1 MREFVKV
8 ETGGS
13 GREIGVDIGRAT
25 AGILRELVA
34 GNPVFYRSETGRGLD
49 FIKRYVFRNF
59 LPFVRRRYP
68 SYLAEIR
75 GIAEGAGLDFAD
87 IAVFSAEEELLDT
100 WGGWDKCS
108 TAAVRL
114 RGRLLLLHS
123 EDYIGRYHD
132 KMVLVR
138 AEPSGRPA
146 FLSLSYPGTLAGSAC
161 GINSAGIAT
170 CNNSLRYQPRRRGIP
185 KNFYLRDTLAA
196 RSVDDVIRSMAI
208 GPRAVAGNV
217 TVASSRE
224 GRAAFVEATLTQT
237 AVANLGRNYALTHTN
252 NVRSPE
258 IDVRDERPT
267 RNSLLRLAELD
278 YMLRRRHGSYTL
290 SYLGSV
296 LGSEAHHLLRFNT
309 KEKAAATLA
318 SVIMDPGR
326 RTMHIAVRSRRG
338 NPYVR
343 YRL

>member
-1 MREFVKV
+1 MREFIQVR
-8 ETGGS
+8 TGGS
-13 GREIGVDIGRAT
+13 GREIGVDIGRAS

-34 GNPVFYRSETGRGLD
+34 ANAAFYERETRHGLG

-59 LPFVRRRYP
+59 LPYVRRRYP

-75 GIAEGAGLDFAD
+75 GIAEGSGLDFAD

-132 KMVLVR
+132 RMVLVR
-138 AEPSGRPA
+138 AEPNGRPA

-161 GINSAGIAT
+161 GINAAGLAVS
-170 CNNSLRYQPRRRGIP
+170 NNSLRFPPRRRGIP
-185 KNFYLRDTLAA
+185 KNFFLRDTLAG
-196 RSVDDVIRSMAI
+196 RSVADVARTLAAS
-208 GPRAVAGNV
+208 PRAVAGNV
-217 TVASSRE
+217 TVVSSRE
-224 GRAAFVEATLTQT
+224 DRATFIEATYKQT
-237 AVANLGRNYALTHTN
+237 ASADIGQNYALVHTN
-252 NVRSPE
+252 HIRLPQ
-258 IDVRDERPT
+258 IDVRDEDPT
-267 RNSLLRLAELD
+267 RSSLIRFASLD
-278 YMLRRRHGSYTL
+278 YLLRRRAGRYTL
-290 SYLGSV
+290 AYLKSV
-296 LGSEAHHLLRFNT
+296 LASESGKILYFNR
-309 KEKAAATLA
+309 KETAATTLA
-318 SVIMDPGR
+318 SIVMDPAR
-326 RTMHIAVRSRRG
+326 RTMYVAARCRRG